1 MKILES
7 YKKIAKSMLIEH
19 AWDRKF
25 GEPLPTLEDVMN
37 EADVKDKKIK
47 FKDKDDND
55 KEATVGGILKKGE
68 KHPAYDD
75 AKAMIDKGGDKKSD
89 AGKLGGGDYE
99 RDIGTDADAQ
109 GEPPEGSRE
118 PDDVDDVDIKSI
130 KQKVDDKG
138 THDAAQKSME
148 GIPRK
153 SEKWNNI
160 DGDWADL
167 STALENDDEEMLK
180 QVLDDMEPE
189 SRKVFDQEF
198 GADSQGSEE
207 PDTGGGGDLDTQIA
221 KAEKEYKSA
230 SQASMGMGQNTST
243 NNPGYDIAASDAF
256 KKLKALKAK
265 KAGKKESITINGKQ
279 YKRISESVE
288 PTIFDPHKE
297 AKKQLGSLYTR
308 MKGK

>member
-7 YKKIAKSMLIEH
+7 YKKIAKSMLTEH

-198 GADSQGSEE
+198 G
-207 PDTGGGGDLDTQIA
+207 
-221 KAEKEYKSA
+221 
-230 SQASMGMGQNTST
+230 
-243 NNPGYDIAASDAF
+243 
-256 KKLKALKAK
+256 
-265 KAGKKESITINGKQ
+265 GKDESITIDGQK
-279 YKRISESVE
+279 YRPIKDSVE
-288 PTIFDPHKE
+288 P
-297 AKKQLGSLYTR
+297 KKHILRETYERIG
-308 MKGK
+308 GK